1 LKNFGTLNL
10 KYKTMKAKMQRGGL
24 TATNRKTAM
33 TALGIKPKSKE
44 FDPSRFGDKA
54 NAGNSRKKYAQ
65 GGSQLGPVYSGPT
78 GGRASAG
85 TSGPQKQPTRI
96 TGKMQKGGNWVD
108 KNIVDPANRWIDKN
122 FRNPVN
128 KKVAALSKKIDKNFT
143 KPVNKRVAKV
153 SKAVDRNFTDPVNK
167 YLDQTIRKPKAVA
180 KKAVVK
186 KTVKVKPKK
195 A

>member
-1 LKNFGTLNL
+1 
-10 KYKTMKAKMQRGGL
+10 MKAKMQRGGL

-33 TALGIKPKSKE
+33 SALGIKPKSKE

-54 NAGNSRKKYAQ
+54 NSRTTK
-65 GGSQLGPVYSGPT
+65 
-78 GGRASAG
+78 
-85 TSGPQKQPTRI
+85 
-96 TGKMQKGGNWVD
+96 KMQKGGDWVD
-108 KNIVDPANRWIDKN
+108 RNIVYPANKWLDKN

-128 KKVAALSKKIDKNFT
+128 KKVAAVNKKIDKNFRD
-143 KPVNKRVAKV
+143 PVNKKVAKI

-167 YLDQTIRKPKAVA
+167 YLDQTMRKKAVA

>member
-1 LKNFGTLNL
+1 
-10 KYKTMKAKMQRGGL
+10 MKKMQRGGL

-33 TALGIKPKSKE
+33 KALGIKPKSKE
-44 FDPSRFGDKA
+44 FDPSTFGDKA

-96 TGKMQKGGNWVD
+96 TGKMKNGGTKKMQKGGNVLGEN
-108 KNIVDPANRWIDKN
+108 KWIGELNQYLQKGVLQDI
-122 FRNPVN
+122 RNLYTP
-128 KKVAALSKKIDKNFT
+128 S
-143 KPVNKRVAKV
+143 
-153 SKAVDRNFTDPVNK
+153 
-167 YLDQTIRKPKAVA
+167 
-180 KKAVVK
+180 K
-186 KTVKVKPKK
+186 KTVAKNATKGAIKSGVKKMANIKKSTTKK

>member
-1 LKNFGTLNL
+1 
-10 KYKTMKAKMQRGGL
+10 MKAKMQRGGL

-54 NAGNSRKKYAQ
+54 SVGTTRKKYAK
-65 GGSQLGPVYSGPT
+65 GGPTLGPVYSGPT

-108 KNIVDPANRWIDKN
+108 RNIVNPANKWLDKN

-128 KKVAALSKKIDKNFT
+128 KKVSALNKKIDKNFT
-143 KPVNKRVAKV
+143 NPVNKKVAKI
-153 SKAVDRNFTDPVNK
+153 SKSVDKNFTNPVNK
-167 YLDQTIRKPKAVA
+167 YLDETMRKKTVA